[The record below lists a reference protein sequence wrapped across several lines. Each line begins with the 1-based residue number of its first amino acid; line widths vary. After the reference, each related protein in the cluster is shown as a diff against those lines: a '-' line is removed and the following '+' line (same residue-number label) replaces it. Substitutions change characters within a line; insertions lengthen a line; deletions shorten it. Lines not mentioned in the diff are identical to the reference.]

1 MEQAPPDLDHS
12 QQAGVWI
19 SGEGVGA
26 ESCLDERFHPGNEL
40 LSPRP
45 RAWSLWL
52 RTLTPVEKPLIGFQH
67 LYSQEHS
74 GQSSQRTAH
83 PQAQPRRAGPG
94 WPREI
99 DWPSGILCSLRSQGP
114 SQESLPWAAACGSPA
129 IPREHSLNL
138 IEIILGSRPS
148 PAGSSRQVIDAL
160 RVGVLICK
168 MLTLLGGCEGG

>member
-26 ESCLDERFHPGNEL
+26 ESCMDESFHPENEL

-67 LYSQEHS
+67 LYSQERS
-74 GQSSQRTAH
+74 GQSSQRTAQ
-83 PQAQPRRAGPG
+83 PQAQPR
-94 WPREI
+94 
-99 DWPSGILCSLRSQGP
+99 ILCYLRSQGP

-129 IPREHSLNL
+129 VPREPALNL
-138 IEIILGSRPS
+138 IEIVLGSRPS